1 MAKMN
6 WGKANSSQRAGK
18 AQSAHADADHPPGI
32 PSHKLIR
39 TPEQEE
45 ARNKIISE
53 RKMQEQELRNARR
66 VEFLAQKEELFKQQ
80 IEILECKPDG
90 SDAWIQLQKLKTE
103 NPDEASK
110 YWEAYHRLSEIL
122 NFN

>member
-1 MAKMN
+1 MTKMN
-6 WGKANSSQRAGK
+6 WGKANRSQRAGK

-45 ARNKIISE
+45 ARNKKINE
-53 RKMQEQELRNARR
+53 RKLQEQEIRNARR
-66 VEFLAQKEELFKQQ
+66 VQFLAQKEELFQQ
-80 IEILECKPDG
+80 QVEILECKPDG
-90 SDAWIQLQKLKTE
+90 SNAWSQLQKLKE
-103 NPDEASK
+103 ANPDEAPK